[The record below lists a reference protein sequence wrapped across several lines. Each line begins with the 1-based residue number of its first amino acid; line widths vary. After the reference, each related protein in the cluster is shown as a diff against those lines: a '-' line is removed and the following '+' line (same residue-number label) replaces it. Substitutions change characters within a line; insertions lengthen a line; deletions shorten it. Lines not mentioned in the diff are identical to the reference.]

1 MLFSSSGPSSIPAVR
16 LSIPSELC
24 FATPLYI
31 QYALI
36 RLDPLLILD
45 SQKQA
50 SSENDW
56 QWNLT

>member
-1 MLFSSSGPSSIPAVR
+1 MLLLCRCYFLVLVR
-16 LSIPSELC
+16 LRFPLYDFRFLSNLC

-50 SSENDW
+50 SSEDD
-56 QWNLT
+56 